1 MEPRLRWSWDPT
13 KDRINRRKHG
23 IGFETALRVFAD
35 PFALSEMERLVEG
48 EERWQTIGEVEGL
61 LTVLVAHTFRE
72 EDDGTET
79 VRIISARRATRQ
91 ERKRYE
97 EEKRRHL

>member
-1 MEPRLRWSWDPT
+1 MRWPWDPR

-35 PFALSEMERLVEG
+35 PFALSEVERIEDG
-48 EERWQTIGEVEGL
+48 EERWQTIGLIEGVL
-61 LTVLVAHTFRE
+61 VVLVAHTFG
-72 EDDGTET
+72 EDQDGTPAI
-79 VRIISARRATRQ
+79 RIISARKATGP
-91 ERKRYE
+91 ERRRYE

>member
-1 MEPRLRWSWDPT
+1 MRWSWDPR

-23 IGFETALRVFAD
+23 IGFETALRVFSD
-35 PFALSEMERLVEG
+35 PFAMSEQDRIEGG
-48 EERWQTIGEVEGL
+48 EERWRTIGLIEGA
-61 LTVLVAHTFRE
+61 TVVLVAHAFRE
-72 EDDGTET
+72 DQDGTAT

-97 EEKRRHL
+97 EERSRHR